1 MPSRPA
7 PSSLVVDIETVP
19 DPDLVG
25 APHVEGTPLPPAI
38 CHQVV
43 AIGVCWLD
51 ERYRLQRIGL
61 VGTNKPEAGMLADF
75 ARFLDERE
83 PRLIT
88 WNGRGFDLPVLAAR
102 CFRHGVA
109 FRHYYAKRELRY
121 RFSCE
126 GHFDL
131 MDYMADFGATRPAR
145 LDVAARAAGMPGKL
159 GVDGSAVAGLVA
171 AGRLADVQRYCVTDV
186 VQTAAV
192 FLRLELVR
200 GAIGPDEYR
209 RAMHRL
215 LAAAEGDERCDE
227 LVAALDRDRLMLG
240 EPAFAATPCP
250 PLVYAG
256 LAVAAAS

>member
-1 MPSRPA
+1 MPPRVN
-7 PSSLVVDIETVP
+7 PSSLVVDIETIL
-19 DPDLVG
+19 DPELVTAPPLEG
-25 APHVEGTPLPPAI
+25 APLPAAP

-51 ERYRLQRIGL
+51 DRYRLQRIGL
-61 VGTNKPEAGMLADF
+61 VGSGKSEAGMLADF

-88 WNGRGFDLPVLAAR
+88 WNGRGFDLPVIAAR

-131 MDYMADFGATRPAR
+131 MDFMADFGATRPAK
-145 LDVAARAAGMPGKL
+145 LDIAARAAGMPGKL
-159 GVDGSAVAGLVA
+159 GVDGSDVARLVA
-171 AGRLADVQRYCVTDV
+171 AGRLAEVQRYCVTDV

-200 GAIGPDEYR
+200 GVLTPDDYR
-209 RAMHRL
+209 RAMYRL
-215 LAAAEGDERCDE
+215 LTAAEGDGRCGE
-227 LVAALDRDRLMLG
+227 LVAALDRDRLLLG
-240 EPAFAATPCP
+240 EPAFSATPPP

-256 LAVAAAS
+256 LAVPA